1 MKICIFGAGAIGGL
15 LGARLARAGAEVSV
29 IARGPH
35 HEAMRRNGIRLISDS
50 DDFVVNPMCT
60 ADPAEVGPQNYIIL
74 TLKAHSLPP
83 AVSQIEK
90 LLGPET
96 ALVTAINGVPWWYFY
111 KTAGPFEGTRIKSVD
126 PDGSLYERLH
136 PRRAIGCIVYPA
148 AEVVEPGVIRHTYGD
163 RFSIGEPDG
172 TKSAR
177 CVALAGLLVAAGF
190 KAPIRPRIRDDI
202 WLKLWGNL
210 CFNPISALTG
220 ATLDVIISDPET
232 RALCRAMM
240 LEAQAAAEK
249 LGVRFLLDVERRID
263 GAAEVGAHKT
273 SMLQDLERG
282 RPMEIDALLGA
293 TVELA
298 RLVAVPTPNCDAIL
312 ALVRQRARLA
322 GCYPEPSTARRPTHG
337 AAAGSTT
344 VG

>member
-1 MKICIFGAGAIGGL
+1 ML
-15 LGARLARAGAEVSV
+15 
-29 IARGPH
+29 
-35 HEAMRRNGIRLISDS
+35 RNGIRLISDG
-50 DDFVVNPMCT
+50 DDFVVNPLCT
-60 ADPAEVGPQNYIIL
+60 ADPAEVGPQDYIIL

-96 ALVTAINGVPWWYFY
+96 ALVTAFNGVPWWYFS
-111 KTAGPFEGTRIKSVD
+111 KTGGSFDGTRVESVD

-172 TKSAR
+172 SKSAR
-177 CVALAGLLVAAGF
+177 CLALAELMGTAGLKV
-190 KAPIRPRIRDDI
+190 PIRPRIRDDI

-210 CFNPISALTG
+210 SFNPISALTG
-220 ATLDVIISDPET
+220 ATLDVITSDAGT
-232 RALCRAMM
+232 RVLCRAMM

-249 LGVRFLLDVERRID
+249 LGVRFLIDVERRID
-263 GAAEVGAHKT
+263 GGGEVGAHKT

-282 RPMEIDALLGA
+282 RPMEVDALLGA
-293 TVELA
+293 AVELA
-298 RLVAVPTPNCDAIL
+298 RLVEVPTPNCDAVL
-312 ALVRQRARLA
+312 ALVRQRARIA
-322 GCYPEPSTARRPTHG
+322 GCYPEPPS
-337 AAAGSTT
+337 AGRLET
-344 VG
+344 